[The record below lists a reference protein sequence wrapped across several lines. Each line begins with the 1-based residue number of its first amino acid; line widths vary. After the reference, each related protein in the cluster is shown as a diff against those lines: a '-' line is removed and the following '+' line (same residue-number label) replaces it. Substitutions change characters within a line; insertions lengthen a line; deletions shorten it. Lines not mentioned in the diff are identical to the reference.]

1 MKNTEILKAMNDID
15 DKYIE
20 EAMPSQFQQKK
31 KFSLKWLAPLL
42 AACALLVC
50 FMAYKNMNKKDD
62 DVAIANP
69 WQDVSTIKE
78 AESITKFAFN
88 LPETINDTSMSDI
101 AVMNDT
107 LISVNY
113 GDNMTVRK
121 SSLPEDISGD
131 YNEYEY
137 SEIKTIDNVD
147 VTIKANETTCSV
159 TWFTNDYSY
168 SFYSEN
174 VDKEAV
180 IEIVTEIIQMN

>member
-20 EAMPSQFQQKK
+20 EAMPSQFQEKK
-31 KFSLKWLAPLL
+31 KFSFKWLAPLL
-42 AACALLVC
+42 ATCALLVC
-50 FMAYKNMNKKDD
+50 FMVYKNNKQND

-69 WQDVSTIKE
+69 WQEVSTIKE
-78 AESITKFAFN
+78 AESITNFEFN
-88 LPETINDTSMSDI
+88 LPETINDSSMSDI
-101 AVMNDT
+101 SVMNDT

-113 GDNMTVRK
+113 GDDITVRK

-137 SEIKTIDNVD
+137 SEIKTIEDVD
-147 VTIKANETTCSV
+147 VTIKTNETTCSV

-174 VDKEAV
+174 VDKESA